1 MSLTPADTATPTSK
15 PTSRWLGLG
24 VAGFAVASLTGFLVW
39 EHVLKDDFVA
49 KRFGVVVPGVL
60 YRSGQI
66 SDAMLE
72 PTVREHNIAA
82 IIDLNGIEPDLPG
95 QSAEIEMAQ
104 EMKLDHYRFQLGGDG
119 TGDIA
124 RYADAIET
132 IAKCRTEGKPVLVH
146 CAAGSQRTG
155 GVVAS
160 YRVLVLK
167 EDPKNAVAEMARY
180 DWDPVEDVDLLAF
193 VNGHMPQ
200 LAEMLVER
208 GVIDE
213 VPNPLPL
220 LPTP

>member
-1 MSLTPADTATPTSK
+1 MD
-15 PTSRWLGLG
+15 
-24 VAGFAVASLTGFLVW
+24 
-39 EHVLKDDFVA
+39 
-49 KRFGVVVPGVL
+49 
-60 YRSGQI
+60 
-66 SDAMLE
+66 LE
-72 PTVREHNIAA
+72 
-82 IIDLNGIEPDLPG
+82 
-95 QSAEIEMAQ
+95 
-104 EMKLDHYRFQLGGDG
+104 HYRYQLGGDG

-132 IAKCRTEGKPVLVH
+132 IAKCRAEGKPVLVH

-160 YRVLVLK
+160 FRVLVLK
-167 EDPKNAVAEMARY
+167 QDPKDAVAEMARY

-193 VNGHMPQ
+193 VNGHMPK

-208 GVIDE
+208 GVIEE